1 MFQKGDLIIYNNE
14 GVCRVEDVGPL
25 KNLSDGQSERL
36 FYKLSPVYG
45 KGFIF
50 IPVDTKVFMRPV
62 ITKEKAR
69 ELITKIPKIKSN
81 ELDTNNQKQL
91 NEYYQSSFLS
101 HECED
106 LLQLIKTVY
115 LKTQKQISCGKK
127 PGQTDQRYMNR
138 AEELL
143 HGELAIVLGIPC
155 DEVTSYIEKALASK
169 ETAEEIQCG

>member
-25 KNLSDGQSERL
+25 KNLSDSDSERL

-62 ITKEKAR
+62 ITKEEANI
-69 ELITKIPKIKSN
+69 LISKIPEIKSGSTDTVSQK
-81 ELDTNNQKQL
+81 ELA
-91 NEYYQSSFLS
+91 EYYQSSFIS

-106 LLQLIKTVY
+106 LIQLIKTVY
-115 LKTQKQISCGKK
+115 LKTQKQIMIGKK
-127 PGQTDQRYMNR
+127 PGQTDQRYMKR

-143 HGELAIVLGIPC
+143 HGELAIALDISI
-155 DEVTSYIEKALASK
+155 DEVPKYIEKELA
-169 ETAEEIQCG
+169 ELVPTAEVG

>member
-1 MFQKGDLIIYNNE
+1 
-14 GVCRVEDVGPL
+14 
-25 KNLSDGQSERL
+25 
-36 FYKLSPVYG
+36 
-45 KGFIF
+45 
-50 IPVDTKVFMRPV
+50 MRPV

-127 PGQTDQRYMNR
+127 PGQTDQRYMKR

-169 ETAEEIQCG
+169 ETAEEIHCC